1 MKKAFFSILVLA
13 LAISLSGCASMLKSM
28 GGVTKAELAAQ
39 EDRLTSKIESTNAA
53 LAKTNAAI
61 AEIDSIKARLE
72 DLSKQVEKATLSA
85 LEMEAI
91 KAQLAQITTDLEKI
105 SDTTLLN
112 LAKLINDAL
121 SQTGATESK

>member
-1 MKKAFFSILVLA
+1 MKKAFFIIIVLVLA
-13 LAISLSGCASMLKSM
+13 ISMSGCASMLKSM

-61 AEIDSIKARLE
+61 AEINSIKARLE
-72 DLSKQVEKATLSA
+72 ELSKQVEKATLSA
-85 LEMEAI
+85 QEMEAL
-91 KAQLAQITTDLEKI
+91 KAQLAQITSDLEKI